1 MRKVRGA
8 VEEVHRVDG
17 RPTIGVLS
25 TSFGGW
31 YFGSILAGIART
43 TMAVDGRMVA
53 VQTLDAGTFMADLP
67 EPPDFRH
74 EVAWDHISGFIVLL
88 NAVDRAYLEAI
99 RAAGKPVVGVS
110 HREAGFAYPVVL
122 PDNRAGARAVVE
134 HLIQHGHTRVAFA
147 GFTGQRDINERYVT
161 YLEVMRAHGIE
172 PDPALC
178 YDTTNNQ
185 ISGGELAARRM
196 IADGVPS
203 TAVVA
208 GNDANATGILEAL
221 RAAGLDLPHDQAV
234 VGFDDLD
241 VAVHLEPSLSTVR
254 QGLDLIGSRATELI
268 LAELT
273 GGSARY
279 VDHPTPAT
287 FVARESCGCPST
299 LALSTG
305 GSADAVSRRQLIA
318 RLRRVLGHAGSEADT
333 PVLSTVVHTIV
344 RSMRA
349 AADGESDP
357 HPDELRRA
365 LAGLRRLFP
374 LPEVR
379 AEVQRCLKQYGRHL
393 TEALLA
399 GGDVRDALNL
409 EDRIQEI
416 IQGVS
421 QASERAEF
429 IQSTIFQ
436 STYTSQHKVSMDLLR
451 SHEESPRT
459 LSWLAGTRA
468 TSGRLGLWS
477 PDGGLDVVGAY
488 DADRPQRQAAPP
500 VGMTVRAFPP
510 IDLVERADLKDDN
523 MVFVALAKVNQSDRG
538 MLAVAGPIE
547 ATVPT
552 GREMMNQWA
561 ALVTIALDHE
571 SAVESLRE
579 QEERMRHAA
588 LYDELTGLANRTLF
602 VDRLG
607 RAIARTARTGS
618 AFAVLLLD
626 LDGFKR
632 VNDSLGHLVGDQ
644 LLVEAGRRLSGVLR
658 GSDLAARFGG
668 DEFAILLED
677 VTEGDGPATVANR
690 LHRALQEPCTLG
702 GQQVVVSASIGIAH
716 SSAGYEQA
724 EDLIRDADI
733 AMYWAKSREKGTHA
747 EFDVRMHQQAV
758 RRLTVEAELRRGLD
772 RGELELHYQPIVEL
786 DTGRA
791 VSVEALI
798 RWRHPERGLVAP
810 GDFLPI
816 AEDSGLMPAIGG
828 WVLRQ
833 ACLQLARWHRTLGGP
848 RPHVSVNVSNRQFW
862 HGHLTR
868 DIEQCLASAGLAPE
882 HLAVEIT
889 EGVIMHDIRLAQR
902 QLEELHDLGIELHID
917 DFGTGYSSLD
927 VLHQL
932 PIDVLKIDR
941 SFVSR
946 IGSGPKSRELVRT
959 IVTMGANLGLALVA
973 EGIET
978 AEQESEVRAL
988 GCAYGQGYL
997 FCRPLPG
1004 AEVEAYLANGPP
1016 TG

>member
-1 MRKVRGA
+1 VD
-8 VEEVHRVDG
+8 RVGG

-31 YFGSILAGIART
+31 YFGSILAGIARS
-43 TMAVDGRMVA
+43 TMSVDGRMVA
-53 VQTLDAGTFMADLP
+53 VQTLDAGTFLVDLA

-74 EVAWDHISGFIVLL
+74 QVAWDHISGFVVLL
-88 NAVDRAYLEAI
+88 NAVDRTYLEAI
-99 RAAGKPVVGVS
+99 RAAGKPVVGIS
-110 HREAGFAYPVVL
+110 HREPGFGYPVVL
-122 PDNRAGARAVVE
+122 PDNRAGARAAVE

-147 GFTGQRDINERYVT
+147 GFIGQRDINERYVT
-161 YLEVMRAHGIE
+161 YLEAMRAHGIE
-172 PDPALC
+172 PDPALF

-185 ISGGELAARRM
+185 VSGGELAARRM

-208 GNDANATGILEAL
+208 GNDANATGILTIL
-221 RAAGLDLPHDQAV
+221 RAAGLDLPRDQAV
-234 VGFDDLD
+234 IGFDDVD

-268 LAELT
+268 LAEMT
-273 GGSARY
+273 GGTVPH

-305 GSADAVSRRQLIA
+305 SSTGAVTVASRRQLVA
-318 RLRRVLGHAGSEADT
+318 RLREVLGPAGSDADT
-333 PVLSTVVHTIV
+333 PILSTVVHTV
-344 RSMRA
+344 LRSMRA

-379 AEVQRCLKQYGRHL
+379 AEVQRCLKQHGRHL

-399 GGDVRDALNL
+399 GNEVRGALHL
-409 EDRIQEI
+409 EDRIQDI
-416 IQGVS
+416 IQGLS
-421 QASERAEF
+421 QANERADF

-436 STYTSQHKVSMDLLR
+436 STYTSQHEVSMDLLR

-468 TSGRLGLWS
+468 SSGRLGLWS
-477 PDGGLDVVGAY
+477 PDGTALDIVGAF
-488 DADRPQRQAAPP
+488 DADRPQRQAEPTRT
-500 VGMTVRAFPP
+500 TVRAFPP
-510 IDLVERADLKDDN
+510 VELVERADLKHDN
-523 MVFVALAKVNQSDRG
+523 MVFVALAKVNRSDRG

-561 ALVTIALDHE
+561 ALLTIALDHE

-602 VDRLG
+602 VDRLTQ
-607 RAIARTARTGS
+607 AIARTNRTGN

-644 LLVEAGRRLSGVLR
+644 LLVEAGWRLRGVLR
-658 GSDLAARFGG
+658 DNDVAARLGG
-668 DEFAILLED
+668 DEFVILLED
-677 VTEGDGPATVANR
+677 VTDAQGPAAVADR
-690 LHRALQEPCTLG
+690 LHRALQKPCILG

-716 SSAGYEQA
+716 SGAGYDKP
-724 EDLIRDADI
+724 EDIIRDADI
-733 AMYWAKSREKGTHA
+733 AMYSAKSREKGTHA

-772 RGELELHYQPIVEL
+772 RGELELHYQPIVDL
-786 DTGRA
+786 DSGRTA
-791 VSVEALI
+791 KLEALI

-810 GDFLPI
+810 GEFLPV

-828 WVLRQ
+828 WVMRE
-833 ACLQLARWHRTLGGP
+833 ACHQLARWHRTLAGP
-848 RPHVSVNVSNRQFW
+848 RLDMSVNVSNRQFW

-868 DIEQCLASAGLAPE
+868 DIEQCLASAGLQPR

-902 QLEELHDLGIELHID
+902 QLDELHELGVELHID

-941 SFVSR
+941 SFVAR
-946 IGSGPKSRELVRT
+946 VGSGPKSRELVRT
-959 IVTMGANLGLALVA
+959 IVTMGNNLGMALIA

-978 AEQESEVRAL
+978 AEQEAEVRAL
-988 GCAYGQGYL
+988 GCAYGQGYRL
-997 FCRPLPG
+997 CRPLPSV
-1004 AEVEAYLANGPP
+1004 EIEAYLA
-1016 TG
+1016 TGRPAG

>member
-1 MRKVRGA
+1 MC
-8 VEEVHRVDG
+8 VDG

-43 TMAVDGRMVA
+43 TMAVDGRMMA
-53 VQTLDAGTFMADLP
+53 IQTLDAGTFMRDLP

-88 NAVDRAYLEAI
+88 NAVDRPYLEAI

-110 HREAGFAYPVVL
+110 HREPGFPYPVVL
-122 PDNRAGARAVVE
+122 PDNAAGGRAVVG
-134 HLIQHGHTRVAFA
+134 HLIEHGHTRVAFA
-147 GFTGQRDINERYVT
+147 GFIGQRDIGQRYAT
-161 YLEVMRAHGIE
+161 YVEAMRAHGIE
-172 PDPALC
+172 PDPALF

-185 ISGGELAARRM
+185 VSGGELAARRM

-208 GNDANATGILEAL
+208 GNDANATGILNTL
-221 RAAGLDLPHDQAV
+221 RAAGLSLPHDQAI
-234 VGFDDLD
+234 VGFDDLNL
-241 VAVHLEPSLSTVR
+241 AVHLEPSLSTVR
-254 QGLDLIGSRATELI
+254 QGLDLIGSRATELL

-273 GGSARY
+273 GGPAPY
-279 VDHPTPAT
+279 VDHPTPAV

-305 GSADAVSRRQLIA
+305 AGAGAGVASHRQLVA
-318 RLRRVLGHAGSEADT
+318 RLRKVLGHTGSHADA
-333 PVLSTVVHTIV
+333 PVLTTVVHTVV
-344 RSMRA
+344 RSLRA

-374 LPEVR
+374 LPELR
-379 AEVQRCLKQYGRHL
+379 AEVQRCLKRHGRHL

-399 GGDVRDALNL
+399 GGNVEGALHL

-416 IQGVS
+416 VQGIS
-421 QASERAEF
+421 QANERAEF
-429 IQSTIFQ
+429 LQSAIFEE
-436 STYTSQHKVSMDLLR
+436 TYISQHEVSMDLLR

-477 PDGGLDVVGAY
+477 PEGTALDVVGAY
-488 DADRPQRQAAPP
+488 DADRPQREPAP
-500 VGMTVRAFPP
+500 VRMTVRAFPP
-510 IDLVERADLKDDN
+510 ADLVDRADLKADN
-523 MVFVALAKVNQSDRG
+523 MVFVAMAKVNRSDRG
-538 MLAVAGPIE
+538 MLAVAGPVE
-547 ATVPT
+547 ASVAT

-561 ALVTIALDHE
+561 ALLTIALDHE
-571 SAVESLRE
+571 SAVESLRQ

-607 RAIARTARTGS
+607 QAIARADRTGD

-644 LLVEAGRRLSGVLR
+644 LLVEVGRRLGEALR
-658 GSDLAARFGG
+658 GADVAARFGG

-677 VTEGDGPATVANR
+677 VTGADGPAAVANR
-690 LHRALQEPCTLG
+690 LHRSLQEPCTLG

-716 SSAGYEQA
+716 SSAGYEKP
-724 EDLIRDADI
+724 EDVIRDADI
-733 AMYWAKSREKGTHA
+733 AMYSAKAREKGTHA

-786 DTGRA
+786 STGRA
-791 VSVEALI
+791 AGVEALI
-798 RWRHPERGLVAP
+798 RWRHPERGLVPPA
-810 GDFLPI
+810 DFLPV

-833 ACLQLARWHRTLGGP
+833 ACGQLARWHRTLGGTRP
-848 RPHVSVNVSNRQFW
+848 RISVNVSNRQFW

-868 DIEQCLASAGLAPE
+868 DIEQCLASAGIAPE

-917 DFGTGYSSLD
+917 DFGTGYSSLE

-946 IGSGPKSRELVRT
+946 LGSGPKSRELVRT
-959 IVTMGANLGLALVA
+959 IVAMGRNLGLALVA

-978 AEQESEVRAL
+978 VEQKEKVRAL

-997 FCRPLPG
+997 FCPPVPS
-1004 AEVEAYLANGPP
+1004 AEVQAYLA
-1016 TG
+1016 TGRRTPA